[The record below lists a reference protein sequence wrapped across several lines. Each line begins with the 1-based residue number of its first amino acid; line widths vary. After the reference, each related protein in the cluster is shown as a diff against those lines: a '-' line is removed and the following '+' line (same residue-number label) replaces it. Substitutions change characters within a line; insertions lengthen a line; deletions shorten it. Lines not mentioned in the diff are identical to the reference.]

1 MIVTKT
7 PLRVSFFG
15 GGSDIPEYYEN
26 NNYGLCVSTTINSYI
41 YLAVNRCV
49 APHLKVVYSQ
59 LELEH
64 DIENIK
70 HDIVREV
77 LKHYG
82 FTTNMEICSFSDMP
96 TKGTGLGS
104 SSTFTVGLMNAIYNI
119 KYGKTMERS
128 VMARQACFI
137 EIKKCKQPI
146 GKQDQY
152 AAAYGGLRQYRFYDE
167 GGIMT
172 QPLANSEELSKKL
185 VCFNTGA
192 SRLASSVLTEQVN
205 NLKNNS
211 NVEQTRLLV
220 EMAERSIV
228 MLNKDKLN
236 DFGSL
241 LHDAWTVKKKLA
253 SNVSNPDIDEM
264 YELGRSAGALG
275 GKVLGAG
282 GGGFMLFYVEDKNRQ
297 KLIDT
302 MDNYAQLNFKFDYNG
317 STVEM
322 KS

>member
-7 PLRVSFFG
+7 PLRISFFG

-26 NNYGLCVSTTINSYI
+26 NGYGLCVSTTINSYI
-41 YLAVNRCV
+41 YLAVNRCNI
-49 APHLKVVYSQ
+49 PHLKVVYSQ

-82 FTTNMEICSFSDMP
+82 LTTNMEICSFSDMP

-104 SSTFTVGLMNAIYNI
+104 SSTFTVGLMNAMYNI
-119 KYGKTMERS
+119 KYGKTMDRS

-167 GGIMT
+167 GGMMT
-172 QPLANSEELSKKL
+172 QPLANSEELSKQL

-192 SRLASSVLTEQVN
+192 SRLASSVLAEQVN

-211 NVEQTRLLV
+211 NVDQTRLLV

-228 MLNKDKLN
+228 MLEKDKLN

-241 LHDAWTVKKKLA
+241 LHDAWQVKKKLA
-253 SNVSNPDIDEM
+253 SNVSNPAIDEM

-275 GKVLGAG
+275 GKLLGAG

-302 MDNYAQLNFKFDYNG
+302 MRNYAQLQFGFDYNG

-322 KS
+322 QS

>member
-1 MIVTKT
+1 
-7 PLRVSFFG
+7 
-15 GGSDIPEYYEN
+15 
-26 NNYGLCVSTTINSYI
+26 
-41 YLAVNRCV
+41 
-49 APHLKVVYSQ
+49 
-59 LELEH
+59 
-64 DIENIK
+64 
-70 HDIVREV
+70 
-77 LKHYG
+77 
-82 FTTNMEICSFSDMP
+82 MEICSFSDMP

-119 KYGKTMERS
+119 KYRKPMERS

-167 GGIMT
+167 GGMLT
-172 QPLANSEELSKKL
+172 YPLANSEELSKKL

-211 NVEQTRLLV
+211 NVDQTRLLV

-228 MLNKDKLN
+228 MLEKNKLN

-322 KS
+322 QS

>member
-1 MIVTKT
+1 
-7 PLRVSFFG
+7 
-15 GGSDIPEYYEN
+15 
-26 NNYGLCVSTTINSYI
+26 
-41 YLAVNRCV
+41 
-49 APHLKVVYSQ
+49 LKVVYSQ

-82 FTTNMEICSFSDMP
+82 MTTNIEICSFSDMP

-104 SSTFTVGLMNAIYNI
+104 SSTFTVGLMNALYNI
-119 KYGKTMERS
+119 KYGKTMDRS

-192 SRLASSVLTEQVN
+192 SRLASSVLSEQVN

-211 NVEQTRLLV
+211 NVDQTKQLV
-220 EMAERSIV
+220 DMAERSIV
-228 MLNKDKLN
+228 MLEKDKLN

-253 SNVSNPDIDEM
+253 SNVSNPTIDEM

-282 GGGFMLFYVEDKNRQ
+282 GGGFMLFYIEDKNRQ

-322 KS
+322 QS